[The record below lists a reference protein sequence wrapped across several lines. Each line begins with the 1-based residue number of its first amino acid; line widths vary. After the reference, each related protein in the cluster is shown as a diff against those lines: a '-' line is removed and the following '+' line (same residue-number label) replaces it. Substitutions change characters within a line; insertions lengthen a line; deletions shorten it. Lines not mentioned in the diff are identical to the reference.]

1 MGEHEAVSQEDVE
14 NLRRGYAAYSR
25 GDLPGALELIDPR
38 FEIHTSGAFLDEGRV
53 YRGHDGVREFLAMLS
68 EAFEDVSY
76 EPEEILE
83 AEDDRYL
90 VLARLRGRGKASG
103 AETDV
108 RFAHLWTIRDRKAIR
123 MRAYLDRDEALRAAG
138 LEADR

>member
-1 MGEHEAVSQEDVE
+1 MGAVSREDVD

-25 GDLPGALELIDPR
+25 GDLPGALEFIDPR

-76 EPEEILE
+76 EPEEIVE
-83 AEDDRYL
+83 AGADRYV

-103 AETDV
+103 VETDV
-108 RFAHLWTIRDRKAIR
+108 RFAHLWTVREGRAIR
-123 MRAYLDRDEALRAAG
+123 MRAFLDRAEALRAAG
-138 LEADR
+138 LEPPR